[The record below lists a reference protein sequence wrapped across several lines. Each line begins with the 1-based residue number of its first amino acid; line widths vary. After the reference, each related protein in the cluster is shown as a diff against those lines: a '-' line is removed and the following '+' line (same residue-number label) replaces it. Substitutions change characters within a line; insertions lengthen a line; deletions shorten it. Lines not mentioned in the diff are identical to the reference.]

1 MKVTYGELLK
11 RKQNYD
17 ANSVARTNSEITK
30 FAQMMQKDIA
40 KADKV
45 LILGDY
51 DADGILSSTILSR
64 VVSTF
69 CDKEPDV
76 VIGDRYKDG
85 YGIGSLED
93 LPLEKG
99 TLVICTDIG
108 STEREKIEE
117 IFKITKVA
125 PYIIDHHEIADDMDG
140 YMKMLNF
147 TGMENAPDYCA
158 TGLAERIYQ
167 GLYRTLA
174 IENREKLDALVEMGL
189 ESEYRSVQ
197 AFACIG
203 TIADMVSVNNP
214 YDANREII
222 KNGFEAIKQR
232 NVPLE
237 DGLTRFLKDC
247 CEVYNKKELTTEMFQ
262 FSVAPLINAWGRME
276 EGGAQKVFDALNSE
290 DSLERI
296 SKLNEL
302 TKQNE
307 KRKDTVNEF
316 INGSRYQAFL
326 SETQSKKCNVYFDA
340 DIPKGI
346 SGLIATELV
355 KATGKPS
362 IVFSLDKE
370 KNLWTASGRNAE
382 GYPSMFDVLKDFDY
396 YESFGGHEGALGLSV
411 SLLHQDDKLSNLEN
425 FILYAHKVYED
436 IQPQIVEGETLKDV
450 SKMTVDKL
458 LALEPFGVDFP
469 KVAVEEEVTVANV
482 KTLSGGYSSF
492 YDKDGMKYFGKDLDV
507 SVGDKIKVSGT
518 LSYNEYFKNQSLQIN
533 VNDFV
538 QKDKSKETSESK
550 ELEEVE
556 R

>member
-64 VVSTF
+64 AVSTF

-247 CEVYNKKELTTEMFQ
+247 CEVYNKKELTTETIQ
-262 FSVAPLINAWGRME
+262 FSVSPLINAWGRME

-307 KRKDTVNEF
+307 KRKDAVKEIVESDKF
-316 INGSRYQAFL
+316 KDFLKVGGSQFNLYF
-326 SETQSKKCNVYFDA
+326 EDDVKKGVA
-340 DIPKGI
+340 
-346 SGLIATELV
+346 GLVATELR
-355 KATGKPS
+355 KSTGKPS
-362 IVFSLDKE
+362 LVFSYDKE
-370 KNLWTASGRNAE
+370 KDLFTASGRNAD
-382 GYPSMFDVLKDFDY
+382 GYPSLFESLEKFTK
-396 YESFGGHEGALGLSV
+396 YESFGGHEDALGLSI
-411 SLLHQDDKLSNLEN
+411 SNEN
-425 FILYAHKVYED
+425 IKEFAGYIYDTYKDVV
-436 IQPQIVEGETLKDV
+436 PKTVEGETLKDV

-469 KVAVEEEVTVANV
+469 KVAVEEEVIVANV

-518 LSYNEYFKNQSLQIN
+518 LSYNEYFKNQSLQVN

-538 QKDKSKETSESK
+538 QKDKGKETSESK